1 MRGRDRRPDQ
11 PNATGPRPM
20 DLPVRPA
27 RCPLAPNREL
37 GRQDLRVSKWFKSPL
52 RHHAG
57 SSPLG
62 TQLLD
67 SLSTCKGRKAS
78 AYQRL
83 SVWADHR
90 RHRHI
95 LWRAPAAARDAADD
109 AGRTPSS
116 PSYVLCHFVRAKWA
130 LPGWSASSQSLPSR
144 PRCPVNGGNLRQQ
157 RISFRQRQA
166 EHCRSAEPE
175 FNVADGSRR

>member
-11 PNATGPRPM
+11 PNATGPPPM

-62 TQLLD
+62 TQPLD

-90 RHRHI
+90 RHRPS
-95 LWRAPAAARDAADD
+95 LWRAPAAARDAAD
-109 AGRTPSS
+109 
-116 PSYVLCHFVRAKWA
+116 H
-130 LPGWSASSQSLPSR
+130 ASTHTLVAQLRSLPLCAGEVGPSR
-144 PRCPVNGGNLRQQ
+144 LERQ
-157 RISFRQRQA
+157 FP
-166 EHCRSAEPE
+166 EPALTPTVPGE
-175 FNVADGSRR
+175 RGQPQTATDLLQTASG